1 MIKPTGLACKMKWEI
16 RVLLVTPIQVQVN
29 ADQSY
34 VNTKAFLVKMSL
46 NWLGMGIRAKARIG
60 AMAC

>member
-1 MIKPTGLACKMKWEI
+1 MKWEI

>member
-1 MIKPTGLACKMKWEI
+1 MKWEI

-29 ADQSY
+29 ADQSS

-46 NWLGMGIRAKARIG
+46 NWLERGILAKAQIG